1 MIASSSAARA
11 AVHRIDPE
19 TLCLACL
26 HEQGAPGGCAA
37 CGFDERAAVSSP
49 LHLPMRTILHGQY
62 LVGRA
67 LGQGGFGITYL
78 AWDLALEM
86 PVAIKEFLPTDF
98 ASRASAQLSVT
109 PYGEDGAANFELGLE
124 AFEGEARTLAKC
136 HTLDGVVDVLNYFR
150 ENGTGYIVMHYL
162 RGRTLREH
170 LRAQS
175 APLPYGDAAAIVRPV
190 LDALRE
196 VHRLGLVHRDISP
209 DNLYICDSGRVCLL
223 DFGAARNAVRDRSKS
238 LSVQFKIGYTPE
250 EQYRRH
256 GAQGPWTDIYAAAA
270 TFYRALTGLTPP
282 PSLDRLSLDQ
292 LRPPG
297 ALGVTMP
304 RRAERALMRALAV
317 QASARYRTIDE
328 FLDDLG
334 WPVVAASV
342 ISSTAHDAARG
353 AGRAHADAGAKAD
366 AGRDAAERRDADAD
380 PHGGR
385 GDDRAADAG
394 EGQGGGAEG
403 SSAVWDAD
411 HVGEHGADRAG
422 RRGAT
427 SGAVLRDAALYDVRR
442 AAGSREAGLRAV
454 GLRAAGL
461 PGAGAAGSA
470 WRALIAALADGGRL
484 VRLWLDGALARA
496 GARAGTAD
504 GRERAIREQLAALW
518 PVTLVAVTLRAPHLP
533 AGPDHGPLDVYARDD
548 TASIAFDV
556 VLQSNYAG
564 IRPLH
569 GSLRVA
575 AVGPRR
581 ANPSDA
587 VVDLPAPDFVDRLA
601 LEGAWPPPPHEPGS
615 FEAGVWRFDFL
626 WDGRKIGEREFVI
639 SA

>member
-1 MIASSSAARA
+1 MIASSSNPIAAF
-11 AVHRIDPE
+11 HRIDPD

-26 HEQGAPGGCAA
+26 HQHGAPGGCSD
-37 CGFDERAAVSSP
+37 CGFDEGAAVSSP
-49 LHLPMRTILHGQY
+49 LHLPLRTILHGQY

-78 AWDLALEM
+78 AWDLNLEM

-109 PYGEDGAANFELGLE
+109 PYGEDGATNFDLGLD
-124 AFEGEARTLAKC
+124 AFEGEARTLARC
-136 HTLDGVVDVLNYFR
+136 NALAGVVDVLNYFR

-162 RGRTLREH
+162 RGRTLRDY
-170 LRAQS
+170 LRARG
-175 APLPYGDAAAIVRPV
+175 APLPYGDAAALVRPV
-190 LDALRE
+190 LEALRE

-209 DNLYICDSGRVCLL
+209 DNIYICDSGRVCLL

-238 LSVQFKIGYTPE
+238 LSVQFKVGYTPE

-292 LRPPG
+292 LCPPG
-297 ALGVTMP
+297 KLGVSIP

-317 QASARYRTIDE
+317 QAGRRYRTIDE

-334 WPVVAASV
+334 WPAASV
-342 ISSTAHDAARG
+342 SANANPRISDDR
-353 AGRAHADAGAKAD
+353 AGATTGATGD
-366 AGRDAAERRDADAD
+366 RRDANGGNDAGSIWD
-380 PHGGR
+380 ASADRGGNR
-385 GDDRAADAG
+385 GDDPGRDRG
-394 EGQGGGAEG
+394 L
-403 SSAVWDAD
+403 DP
-411 HVGEHGADRAG
+411 GADRG
-422 RRGAT
+422 PT
-427 SGAVLRDAALYDVRR
+427 SGAVLRDAALHDMRRHAGARGTSLGAHHTSWR
-442 AAGSREAGLRAV
+442 AAIAV
-454 GLRAAGL
+454 
-461 PGAGAAGSA
+461 
-470 WRALIAALADGGRL
+470 IADGGRL
-484 VRLWLDGALARA
+484 MRLWLDGALARA
-496 GARAGTAD
+496 RARAGAAGGAA

-518 PVTLVAVTLRAPHLP
+518 PVTLVGVTLRAPHLP
-533 AGPDHGPLDVYARDD
+533 AGPDHGPLDVYARDE
-548 TASIAFDV
+548 TASIAFGV

-564 IRPLH
+564 IRPLS

-575 AVGPRR
+575 VIDPRR
-581 ANPSDA
+581 ANHSDNF
-587 VVDLPAPDFVDRLA
+587 LELSAPDFVDRVA
-601 LEGAWPPPPHEPGS
+601 LEGAWSPEEG
-615 FEAGVWRFDFL
+615 FDAGVWRFDFL